1 MTPVTGSHLY
11 QSQLESSSKYLWQAL
26 LSVFIVL
33 QRRHVALLDPL
44 QQLVLCLDL
53 AQLMLQVVH
62 LALEIFKAGKLGGLN
77 GPYQGQ
83 PQRLGAW
90 IAPWHLLTGA
100 GPLCCKD
107 KDKAWWVGPNYYDY
121 LACKYKSSS
130 KSMSSSIR
138 NNFQVNK

>member
-11 QSQLESSSKYLWQAL
+11 QSQLESSSKYLRQAL

-53 AQLMLQVVH
+53 AQLLLQVVH

-83 PQRLGAW
+83 PQRLGA
-90 IAPWHLLTGA
+90 
-100 GPLCCKD
+100 
-107 KDKAWWVGPNYYDY
+107 
-121 LACKYKSSS
+121 
-130 KSMSSSIR
+130 
-138 NNFQVNK
+138 